1 MVDSILLFS
10 SCFLLSVGIV
20 VGAIHWSTWSVGF
33 HLSVHSN
40 SLTHSL
46 SHTGVVKCRE
56 KKTTKKK
63 KEVDTH
69 KEPNGAI
76 DTQSL
81 IHSPF
86 EETAMT

>member
-46 SHTGVVKCRE
+46 THTGAVKYRE
-56 KKTTKKK
+56 KKNTK

-69 KEPNGAI
+69 KDPNGAI

-86 EETAMT
+86 EEMAMT